1 MDTELFVPFLKLIL
15 ASLLGLAIGAERT
28 IAGKNAGMRT
38 FALVSL
44 GSALF
49 VVMSEE
55 INRTYLG
62 SVNFDPMRIS
72 AGIITGVGFIGAGM
86 IFSKDDLLKGLT
98 TAAGLWAVAGIGMAV
113 GFGLYTLSIFATLL
127 VLFILTALWFLEEKV
142 RIELHTKHDEPVK

>member
-1 MDTELFVPFLKLIL
+1 MDSEILVPFFKLTL
-15 ASLLGLAIGAERT
+15 AALLGLAIGAERT

-49 VVMSEE
+49 VVISEQ
-55 INRTYLG
+55 INLQYLG
-62 SVNFDPMRIS
+62 KVNFDPMRIS

-98 TAAGLWAVAGIGMAV
+98 TAAGLWAIAGIGMAV
-113 GFGLYTLSIFATLL
+113 GFGLYTISIFSTIL
-127 VLFILTALWFLEEKV
+127 VLFIFTALWFLEEKV
-142 RIELHTKHDEPVK
+142 RVRLLTRK

>member
-1 MDTELFVPFLKLIL
+1 MDSEILVPFFKLTL
-15 ASLLGLAIGAERT
+15 AALLGLAIGAERT

-49 VVMSEE
+49 VVISEQ
-55 INRTYLG
+55 INLQYLG
-62 SVNFDPMRIS
+62 QVNFDPMRIS

-98 TAAGLWAVAGIGMAV
+98 TAAGLWAIAGIGMAV
-113 GFGLYTLSIFATLL
+113 GFGLYTISIFSTLL
-127 VLFILTALWFLEEKV
+127 VLFIFTALWFLEEKV
-142 RIELHTKHDEPVK
+142 RVRLLTRK

>member
-1 MDTELFVPFLKLIL
+1 MDSEILVPFFKLTL
-15 ASLLGLAIGAERT
+15 AALLGLAIGAERT

-49 VVMSEE
+49 VVISEQ
-55 INRTYLG
+55 INLQYLG
-62 SVNFDPMRIS
+62 QVNFDPMRIS

-98 TAAGLWAVAGIGMAV
+98 TAAGLWAIAGIGMAV
-113 GFGLYTLSIFATLL
+113 GFGLYTISIFSTLL
-127 VLFILTALWFLEEKV
+127 VLFIFTALWFLEEKV
-142 RIELHTKHDEPVK
+142 RVQLLTRK